1 MIKNIMLLTKIST
14 INYIQNIN
22 IIDKKANKIKVNKK
36 SGYFWMI
43 IILIIAITFISN
55 KFVKTLQGIGQ
66 ETMFPNI
73 YFTFMFILLTFQSIL
88 ICPNVYYFSKDIEV
102 LLPYPI
108 KPIELF
114 IAKFNTI
121 VTMLCVTELMFMLI
135 PMIMYGIAIHIGIGF
150 YIALL
155 IEIILFPIFITLV
168 ISFINILFI
177 NFIKIIRNENVY
189 QFIISMILVTLV
201 FVGEYFFIN
210 NIVHEHQQFKDTLMS
225 LNNIATYINQS
236 AIVINPLIEILHQEN
251 IIVNIIKLF
260 SIYSVIF
267 IPFAYIGSKS
277 YFRKILS
284 TTSYSKKR
292 YKNLDVKARCK
303 PKSATKAYIEN
314 EIKYVVRNITFLIQ
328 YIFPVGILL
337 IFGII
342 ISIYFKFNFIEKNEE
357 AMQLF
362 KQLNLNVEGF
372 CIILIILQVLFS
384 LTNLSIT
391 AVSRHGKNSIFFK
404 YIPISLYK
412 QFWLK
417 NILQICM
424 SSVISIIVCF
434 VIKFIVI
441 SIPIGYVIA
450 IFIDGML
457 VGVLNSMVMLIVD
470 LKRPL
475 LDWKAEYEVIKQNS
489 NKIFQYVYTISVVLL
504 LMYFINIFDT
514 INFNIVILI
523 VSLIFIVLIFIIDK
537 YVRMEINK
545 NKMFDKIN

>member
-22 IIDKKANKIKVNKK
+22 IIDKKANKIKVDKK

-55 KFVKTLQGIGQ
+55 KLVKALQGIGQ

-88 ICPNVYYFSKDIEV
+88 ICQNVYYFSKDIEV

-121 VTMLCVTELMFMLI
+121 VAMLCVTELMFMLI

-168 ISFINILFI
+168 ISFINIFLI

-210 NIVHEHQQFKDTLMS
+210 NIVHEHQQFKDTLVS

-284 TTSYSKKR
+284 TTSYGKKK
-292 YKNLDVKARCK
+292 YKNLDLKAECK
-303 PKSATKAYIEN
+303 PKSVTKAYIEN

-342 ISIYFKFNFIEKNEE
+342 MSIYFKFNFIEKNEE

-372 CIILIILQVLFS
+372 CIILIILQVLF
-384 LTNLSIT
+384 
-391 AVSRHGKNSIFFK
+391 
-404 YIPISLYK
+404 
-412 QFWLK
+412 
-417 NILQICM
+417 
-424 SSVISIIVCF
+424 
-434 VIKFIVI
+434 
-441 SIPIGYVIA
+441 
-450 IFIDGML
+450 
-457 VGVLNSMVMLIVD
+457 
-470 LKRPL
+470 
-475 LDWKAEYEVIKQNS
+475 
-489 NKIFQYVYTISVVLL
+489 
-504 LMYFINIFDT
+504 
-514 INFNIVILI
+514 
-523 VSLIFIVLIFIIDK
+523 
-537 YVRMEINK
+537 
-545 NKMFDKIN
+545 

>member
-22 IIDKKANKIKVNKK
+22 IIDKKANKIKVDKK

-55 KFVKTLQGIGQ
+55 KLVKALQGIGQ

-168 ISFINILFI
+168 ISFINIFLI

-284 TTSYSKKR
+284 TTSYGKKR
-292 YKNLDVKARCK
+292 YKNLDLKAECK
-303 PKSATKAYIEN
+303 PKSVTKAYIEN

-342 ISIYFKFNFIEKNEE
+342 MSIYFKFNFIEKNEE

-450 IFIDGML
+450 IFIDGVL

-489 NKIFQYVYTISVVLL
+489 NKLFQYVYTIVMVLL
-504 LMYFINIFDT
+504 LLYFINIFDT
-514 INFNIVILI
+514 INFNIAILI